1 MTNQE
6 LQQKYLEYQLIAR
19 QLNMLNQQLELI
31 NNKINELN
39 VLVQSMDEINSLK
52 KEHEILVPVGPGI
65 LVNASIK
72 NTNDVLM
79 NIGANIV
86 VKKSVANSKEIIEM
100 QIKELKQAL
109 DQTEK
114 EIIDLNTEIDS
125 IKKDLSTSNE

>member
-100 QIKELKQAL
+100 QIKELEQAL
-109 DQTEK
+109 GQTEK

>member
-31 NNKINELN
+31 NNKIYELN